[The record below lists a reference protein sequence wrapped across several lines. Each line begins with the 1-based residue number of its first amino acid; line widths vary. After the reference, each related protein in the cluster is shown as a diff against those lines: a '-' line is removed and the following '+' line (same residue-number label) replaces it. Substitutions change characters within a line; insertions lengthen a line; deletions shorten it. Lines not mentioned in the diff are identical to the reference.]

1 MALDERGA
9 LVMSDCPG
17 NHMQFND
24 EWFLKNVIDLY
35 LRNASSMAA
44 GAKPNE
50 GGAAARVAV
59 A

>member
-1 MALDERGA
+1 
-9 LVMSDCPG
+9 
-17 NHMQFND
+17 MQFND